1 MENSIV
7 EEKMALIPKDKD
19 PRKGGLKTMPFI
31 IVNEAFERVASYGLM
46 PNMIFYLMENYRFEA
61 ASGSTIL
68 FLWSAM
74 SNGLSIFGAFL
85 SDSFM
90 GRYLVISLGSFFSLI
105 GMILLWLTAMVPQLT
120 PPPCDRFTGV
130 CSSSTAGQLAI
141 LFSSFGLISLG
152 AGCIRPC
159 SIAFGADQLDNEEN
173 PNNESVLQSFF
184 NWYYAAT
191 GLSTIIAFTV
201 IVYVQDNLGWKVGFA
216 IPAILM
222 FFSALM
228 FLVGSSQYVKVKAS
242 TSLFTGFVQVL
253 AAAFRNRKLS
263 LSHSGVEQYC
273 HSDDSELEIPTD
285 NLRCLNRA
293 CVITDPDRDVN
304 PDGSAS
310 NPWRLC
316 TVDQVESLKA
326 LLRVIPI
333 WSTGIMMQINL
344 NQNSFATLQAKTMDR
359 QIFNFELPAGSL
371 NVFLVLTL
379 TIWLT
384 FYDRILLPLLAKF
397 TGKQRGGP
405 GPKVRI
411 GIGLLI
417 PIAARAM
424 SAVVE
429 TIRKRAA
436 IAEGLEEQPD
446 GVVNMSVA
454 WLLPPII
461 LLGLA
466 EAFNSIGQIEFYYS
480 QFPKSMSS
488 IAVAIFTFGTA
499 VADMIGSGLVD
510 VVDRVTSR
518 GGEESWL
525 SSNLNK
531 GRLDDYYWLITAL
544 SMINF
549 VYFLVCCWAYG
560 PTKDEKEERLLE

>member
-1 MENSIV
+1 MTSS
-7 EEKMALIPKDKD
+7 L
-19 PRKGGLKTMPFI
+19 T
-31 IVNEAFERVASYGLM
+31 
-46 PNMIFYLMENYRFEA
+46 
-61 ASGSTIL
+61 
-68 FLWSAM
+68 FL
-74 SNGLSIFGAFL
+74 NTL
-85 SDSFM
+85 
-90 GRYLVISLGSFFSLI
+90 
-105 GMILLWLTAMVPQLT
+105 
-120 PPPCDRFTGV
+120 C
-130 CSSSTAGQLAI
+130 
-141 LFSSFGLISLG
+141 
-152 AGCIRPC
+152 
-159 SIAFGADQLDNEEN
+159 
-173 PNNESVLQSFF
+173 
-184 NWYYAAT
+184 
-191 GLSTIIAFTV
+191 
-201 IVYVQDNLGWKVGFA
+201 
-216 IPAILM
+216 
-222 FFSALM
+222 
-228 FLVGSSQYVKVKAS
+228 
-242 TSLFTGFVQVL
+242 
-253 AAAFRNRKLS
+253 
-263 LSHSGVEQYC
+263 
-273 HSDDSELEIPTD
+273 
-285 NLRCLNRA
+285 RCLNRA
-293 CVITDPDRDVN
+293 CIITDPDTDVN

-359 QIFNFELPAGSL
+359 LIFNFELPAGSL

-429 TIRKRAA
+429 TIRKRTA

-518 GGEESWL
+518 GGQESWL

-531 GRLDDYYWLITAL
+531 GRLDDYYWLITVL

-549 VYFLVCCWAYG
+549 VYFLGCCWAYG

>member
-7 EEKMALIPKDKD
+7 EEKMALIPRDKD

-159 SIAFGADQLDNEEN
+159 SIAFG
-173 PNNESVLQSFF
+173 
-184 NWYYAAT
+184 
-191 GLSTIIAFTV
+191 LSTIIAFTV

-228 FLVGSSQYVKVKAS
+228 FLVGSSQ
-242 TSLFTGFVQVL
+242 FV
-253 AAAFRNRKLS
+253 AAAFRNRNLS

-429 TIRKRAA
+429 TIRKRTA
-436 IAEGLEEQPD
+436 IAEGTRRTTRWRGEH
-446 GVVNMSVA
+446 
-454 WLLPPII
+454 
-461 LLGLA
+461 
-466 EAFNSIGQIEFYYS
+466 IEFYYS